1 MRRAAQL
8 LLAVSLLAGASCSIG
23 NEEPPIRIGAVY
35 PLSGSQ
41 GPGGVD
47 EFRGVQLAA
56 QLVNHDGGMNGRSV
70 RLVPIDVPGADAVPG
85 AIARLD
91 AEGVDL
97 VLGSYGS
104 TISAP
109 AARAAARRGMLF
121 WESGAVGEMSGE
133 GAGSL
138 VFRVAPNGTVLGRNA
153 IDFVADRYA
162 PVLGVDPARLR
173 YAVTLVDDAYGH
185 GVAQG
190 ALDEIAA
197 RGFTLATTLAYDP
210 NHVNMAR
217 LVRRLAA
224 SHPDVLFVSG
234 YVADSVAMRRETV
247 AQGLHLLA
255 GIGTSSSYCMP
266 RFGARLGDQ
275 AVGLFASDKPDADV
289 LDPGALTAPGRA
301 LFERAEAAY
310 EERFGDHMSEAAL
323 AGFSAAWAL
332 LGEVLPAAERITP
345 AAVASAANAIRLPP
359 GSLPNGSGLEFG
371 EPGSAT
377 AGANLLALGVIEQ
390 WTAPNERA
398 VVWPAGYATAPLER
412 IDPLP

>member
-1 MRRAAQL
+1 MRRPAAIVLALGL
-8 LLAVSLLAGASCSIG
+8 LGAAACTPES
-23 NEEPPIRIGAVY
+23 PAPLRIGAVY
-35 PLSGSQ
+35 PLSGTQ

-47 EFRGVQLAA
+47 EFHGVQVAT
-56 QLVNHDGGMNGRSV
+56 QLVNAGGGVQGRQV
-70 RLVPIDVPGADAVPG
+70 RLVPVDVPGADAAPG
-85 AIARLD
+85 AIAALGRQ
-91 AEGVDL
+91 GVDI

-109 AARAAARRGMLF
+109 ASAAAAERGMLF
-121 WESGAVGEMSGE
+121 WESGAVGEMSGQ

-138 VFRVAPNGTVLGRNA
+138 VFRVSPNGSVLGRNA
-153 IDFVADRYA
+153 IDFIADRYA
-162 PVLGVDPARLR
+162 PVVGVDPSGLR
-173 YAVTLVDDAYGH
+173 FAVTLVDDAYGR

-197 RGFTLATTLAYDP
+197 RGYTLATTIAYDP
-210 NHVNMAR
+210 NHVDMAA
-217 LVRRLAA
+217 LVRRLGA
-224 SHPDVLFVSG
+224 SRPDVLFVAG
-234 YVADSVAMRRETV
+234 YVDDSVAMRRQIV

-266 RFGARLGDQ
+266 RFGAALGGE

-289 LDPGALTAPGRA
+289 LNPAALTPQGRA
-301 LFERAEAAY
+301 LFQRAEAAY
-310 EERFGDHMSEAAL
+310 EARFEAPMSEAAL

-332 LGEVLPAAERITP
+332 LAEVLPVAEDVTP
-345 AAVASAANAIRLPP
+345 AAIAAAANAIQLPP

-371 EPGSAT
+371 DAGTAT

-390 WTAPNERA
+390 WVAPEQRA
-398 VVWPAGYATAPLER
+398 VVWPAAYATIPLER

>member
-1 MRRAAQL
+1 MRRVAA
-8 LLAVSLLAGASCSIG
+8 LALAFGVLAAACTSALG
-23 NEEPPIRIGAVY
+23 PDALRIGAVY

-47 EFRGVQLAA
+47 EFHGVQVAA
-56 QLVNHDGGMNGRSV
+56 DLVNRDGGVDGRPV
-70 RLVPIDVPGADAVPG
+70 RLVPVDVPGADAAPG

-91 AEGVDL
+91 REGIDIVI
-97 VLGSYGS
+97 GSYGS

-109 AARAAARRGMLF
+109 ASAAAARRGMVF

-138 VFRVAPNGTVLGRNA
+138 VFRVAPNGSVLGRNA

-162 PVLGVDPARLR
+162 PVLGVDPSDLR
-173 YAVTLVDDAYGH
+173 FAVTLVDDAYGH

-197 RGFTLATTLAYDP
+197 RGYTLATTIAYDP
-210 NHVNMAR
+210 NHVNMPKV
-217 LVRRLAA
+217 VRELAA
-224 SHPDVLFVSG
+224 SRPDVLFVSG
-234 YVADSVAMRRETV
+234 YVADSVAMRREIV
-247 AQGLHLLA
+247 RQGLHLLA

-266 RFGARLGDQ
+266 RFGAALGSE

-289 LDPGALTAPGRA
+289 LNPDALTPQGRA
-301 LFERAEAAY
+301 LFRRAEAAY
-310 EERFGDHMSEAAL
+310 EARFDQPMSEAAL

-332 LGEVLPAAERITP
+332 LAQVLPAADGPTP
-345 AAVASAANAIRLPP
+345 TAVADAANAIRLPP
-359 GSLPNGSGLEFG
+359 GSLPNGSGLQFG
-371 EPGSAT
+371 GPGTGT
-377 AGANLLALGVIEQ
+377 AGGNLLALGVIEQ
-390 WTAPNERA
+390 WTAPEQRV
-398 VVWPAGYATAPLER
+398 VVWPAAYATAPLER